1 MQRIGRRNGEEDDG
15 QEEGREDALG
25 SPPFPG
31 EGGACHPPFTQMR
44 CCRPLPGA
52 SSEAEGAGN
61 STVVAHLTQLHDEGG
76 DKVMAKKT
84 AKKAATKKAGKKR

>member
-1 MQRIGRRNGEEDDG
+1 
-15 QEEGREDALG
+15 
-25 SPPFPG
+25 
-31 EGGACHPPFTQMR
+31 MR
-44 CCRPLPGA
+44 CCRPPPGA
-52 SSEAEGAGN
+52 SSEAEGADN